1 MKSDRSGIGAGLIAL
16 LIVIV
21 MIAVIAGVFL
31 LTIPGNE
38 NPEAPGAPGGF
49 HASIHG
55 DSITL
60 SWNASASNGADVSSY
75 KIYRG
80 TSPGSESLLIWL
92 GVVLS
97 YEDTSVTGGH
107 TYYYQISAMNS
118 VGESAKS
125 NTLVTFA
132 TVPSAPSN
140 LSAILDYA
148 QVTLTWSAPANDGGT
163 PIVGYKIFRSDS
175 SGVFGNTQLAT
186 VSSLYYNDSLS
197 GLTGT
202 RYYVVKAYNGVGDS
216 PASNQVTVPAPM
228 TPTITMTYQKT
239 ATDTYVFTVAGIT
252 RNDVKASDITVR
264 VLPSTGLIV
273 IPQFSV
279 NVQAGDTI
287 TLVGT
292 SANTQYTLT
301 LVYVPTNSASY
312 QITWT
317 TPELVTPTVTM
328 TYQKTAANTYT
339 FTVAGVTRNDIK
351 MSDLSI
357 LIVGGTATAVGVPTI
372 GTGATGNL
380 IAGDQIVV
388 SSTAPSTVYTL
399 TLQYLPTAGAAY
411 QVTWTAT

>member
-1 MKSDRSGIGAGLIAL
+1 
-16 LIVIV
+16 
-21 MIAVIAGVFL
+21 
-31 LTIPGNE
+31 
-38 NPEAPGAPGGF
+38 
-49 HASIHG
+49 
-55 DSITL
+55 
-60 SWNASASNGADVSSY
+60 
-75 KIYRG
+75 
-80 TSPGSESLLIWL
+80 
-92 GVVLS
+92 
-97 YEDTSVTGGH
+97 
-107 TYYYQISAMNS
+107 MNS